1 MKWKVCNWGHLR
13 THNELTEPFSSEDNL
28 SLLRASMCVISGTK
42 RYWKLWT
49 PAWKWKCFISVLTSS
64 GVYCHKHCTRVK
76 CEWSETSLLWEETAG
91 GHNFPTQPQPH
102 IATGYGQLSLLALA
116 SIRSCTRSIAVG
128 KCGRCQGQPW
138 AEAVQSV
145 LFFPVLFCPVLFPNY
160 LYLQKNPEDDSSG
173 KTLSWEPGH
182 LLLTIYTVRSIEQL
196 LPFFNVLSQVFNS
209 KVTSRCVGHSGSPV
223 LYPNCFPTKDIKM
236 ENLKPSSKARQKIEE
251 MVEKDFLE
259 GIIKTWTPPVPLSLY
274 VV

>member
-1 MKWKVCNWGHLR
+1 MW
-13 THNELTEPFSSEDNL
+13 
-28 SLLRASMCVISGTK
+28 VI
-42 RYWKLWT
+42 RD
-49 PAWKWKCFISVLTSS
+49 
-64 GVYCHKHCTRVK
+64 
-76 CEWSETSLLWEETAG
+76 
-91 GHNFPTQPQPH
+91 QP
-102 IATGYGQLSLLALA
+102 
-116 SIRSCTRSIAVG
+116 AVG
-128 KCGRCQGQPW
+128 SSSRRTQLPHTATARHSHWLWPAQPVAISQHHWELHWDRCQGQPW
-138 AEAVQSV
+138 AEAVHSM
-145 LFFPVLFCPVLFPNY
+145 LFLPVLFCPVLFPIY

-259 GIIKTWTPPVPLSLY
+259 GIIKTWTHPVPRSLY
-274 VV
+274 VM